1 MSSLRARFNG
11 GPCLSDSGRWAP
23 LPSNAGN
30 MAAGTMHALCNA
42 CRRKVRRAAGGE
54 CDWLGCGL
62 GALSG
67 LCPYHLFSRTFHI
80 LRLRSVVFS
89 CCKLTMAYR
98 LAHRPS
104 IDLTSR
110 TCTGAGHCDTSGK
123 SIWVWTCSGLRG
135 RQQLCT
141 GRLKG
146 PEANGPVDDRTRAWA
161 HGDQSSL
168 LGGDFMSAV
177 AGERTSW
184 PKGLSAHSQHGVLCT
199 VLSSAT
205 AGEQA

>member
-1 MSSLRARFNG
+1 
-11 GPCLSDSGRWAP
+11 
-23 LPSNAGN
+23 
-30 MAAGTMHALCNA
+30 MHVLCNA

-54 CDWLGCGL
+54 RDWLSCGL
-62 GALSG
+62 GALPG
-67 LCPYHLFSRTFHI
+67 LYPHHLHSRTFHI
-80 LRLRSVVFS
+80 LHLRSVLFS
-89 CCKLTMAYR
+89 CCRPTMTYHDISYR

-104 IDLTSR
+104 IDLTCRTCR

-141 GRLKG
+141 GRLRG